1 MNAKLQLLPT
11 NSFLLGVKQ
20 DFTLVSCL
28 FVLPFCDG
36 SKTTQ
41 VNHLLGCNL
50 LVSAHALTLVSKCD
64 NQIPAHDQMCTCIKF
79 WVDAFQ
85 SVKHYLSLAPFL
97 GEWRLIWLL
106 KLRWWWMPVGWSF
119 GASSLVTH
127 VIDSA
132 QLFYLG
138 CLKLSKEKFLML
150 MKTSA
155 FAHFMEI
162 VPKGL
167 AGQ

>member
-1 MNAKLQLLPT
+1 MWNRISLWFLAFLFFLSVMGARQHRWTIYFGVIFWCLPMNLK
-11 NSFLLGVKQ
+11 
-20 DFTLVSCL
+20 D
-28 FVLPFCDG
+28 
-36 SKTTQ
+36 
-41 VNHLLGCNL
+41 
-50 LVSAHALTLVSKCD
+50 LTLVSKCD
-64 NQIPAHDQMCTCIKF
+64 NQIPAHDQMCACIKF

-150 MKTSA
+150 MKISA